1 MHIKETF
8 FAMSDGVRLYTAI
21 VLPAE
26 NKKFPIVF
34 IRTPYEETRNGE
46 PYPVKNSNYGVI
58 WRNMTKIYIDKG
70 DDYGNF

>member
-34 IRTPYEETRNGE
+34 IHTPYEEARSGE
-46 PYPVKNSNYGVI
+46 SYPIKNSNYDEK